1 MDYILN
7 IGRLLFGT
15 GLWFFII
22 KSYIEWRRNVQIKD
36 KLFKNVIYE
45 VFFNIWVMEFT
56 HETNCK
62 MLNNPKQT
70 DIIIHKYP
78 FTAWQILLQ
87 SGFIKD
93 IKLKDIL
100 ILEQLY
106 FQIEKLDYSIK
117 KYYDS
122 PFIERIRTRKTFL
135 AITNRLSDLHNGF
148 VNSPKFKAWKEE
160 YAESFEKD
168 YLELILEFKGKKFKP
183 AELTGVPEK
192 EKSS

>member
-1 MDYILN
+1 MNYILN
-7 IGRLLFGT
+7 IGELLFGT

-22 KSYIEWRRNVQIKD
+22 KSLIQWRRNVRIKN

-45 VFFNIWVMEFT
+45 VFFNIWAMEFT

-70 DIIIHKYP
+70 NIIIHKYF

-100 ILEQLY
+100 ILEHLY
-106 FQIEKLDYSIK
+106 FQIEKLDYFIR

-135 AITNRLSDLHNGF
+135 AITNKLTDLHNGF

-160 YAESFEKD
+160 YAKSFEKD
-168 YLELILEFKGKKFKP
+168 QWELMLEFKGEKFKP
-183 AELTGVPEK
+183 IELETSG
-192 EKSS
+192 